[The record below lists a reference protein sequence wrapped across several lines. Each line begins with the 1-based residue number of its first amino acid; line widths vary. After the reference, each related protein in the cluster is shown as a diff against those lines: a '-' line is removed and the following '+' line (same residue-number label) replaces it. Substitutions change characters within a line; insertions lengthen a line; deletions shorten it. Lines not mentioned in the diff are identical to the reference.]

1 MYEINYSKPAERY
14 FKKIKDKQ
22 LLATFKTA
30 IDNLKSPGTVLKQPF
45 RGKKMVEFTCWCGFT
60 AIVLLII

>member
-45 RGKKMVEFTCWCGFT
+45 RGFADRHPENKSHK
-60 AIVLLII
+60 ISR